1 MNESKLLKV
10 SYISKIFTKFFVQE
24 IIDENEKIRLENLD
38 FELICSNWI
47 SINQFLSDWF
57 IKKIRPE
64 AIDMNLCLASLDGS
78 DTDKDVFELKSDP
91 EVTVMKHQ
99 KPSSRNDSKSWTFE
113 NWYGKFE
120 SIPLA
125 NIG

>member
-1 MNESKLLKV
+1 MNEK
-10 SYISKIFTKFFVQE
+10 
-24 IIDENEKIRLENLD
+24 NRLENLD
-38 FELICSNWI
+38 FEVICSNWI

-99 KPSSRNDSKSWTFE
+99 KSSSRTDSKSWTFE
-113 NWYGKFE
+113 NWYGKFK
-120 SIPLA
+120 SIPLTY
-125 NIG
+125 IG

>member
-1 MNESKLLKV
+1 MTV
-10 SYISKIFTKFFVQE
+10 SCIFEIFTNFFFPE
-24 IIDENEKIRLENLD
+24 IIDENEKNRLENLD
-38 FELICSNWI
+38 FEVICSNWI

-113 NWYGKFE
+113 NWYGKLE

>member
-1 MNESKLLKV
+1 MTV
-10 SYISKIFTKFFVQE
+10 SCIFEIFTKFFVPE
-24 IIDENEKIRLENLD
+24 IIDEKEKIRLENLD

-64 AIDMNLCLASLDGS
+64 AIDMNLCLASMKGS
-78 DTDKDVFELKSDP
+78 DTDSDVFQLNGDS

-99 KPSSRNDSKSWTFE
+99 KPSTRNDDDKNWTFE
-113 NWYGKFE
+113 NWYGK
-120 SIPLA
+120 S
-125 NIG
+125 